1 MPITRRSAAALL
13 VAASLLLAACG
24 GDKKDEGGGV
34 SGPDGQT
41 PTSAGAATAS
51 PDGTTAAATAADPA
65 GTATASGFP
74 EPKEGV
80 LLAKLIVPAAK
91 VNHAVEVQGVN
102 DKGEMEL
109 PSGKDGIAWYDFSAF
124 PGYGS
129 NAVFSGHLDWFT
141 GELGVFGRMRD
152 LKEGDEA
159 SVELSDG
166 MVMKYKVAKINTYE
180 VKDLNQD
187 RIAEITGPTD
197 KDMLTFI
204 TCDGAFRG
212 GDYTQRRVIRAERIA

>member
-1 MPITRRSAAALL
+1 MNRRSVAALL

-24 GDKKDEGGGV
+24 GDKKDNQSGV
-34 SGPDGQT
+34 SGLDGQT

-51 PDGTTAAATAADPA
+51 PDGTTAAATADPS
-65 GTATASGFP
+65 GTARASEFP

-91 VNHAVEVQGVN
+91 VDHSVEVQGVN

-159 SVELSDG
+159 TVELSDG
-166 MVMKYKVAKINTYE
+166 MVMKYKVAKIATYE
-180 VKDLNQD
+180 LKDLDKD
-187 RIAEITGPTD
+187 RIAEITGPTE
-197 KDMLTFI
+197 KDTLTFI
-204 TCDGAFRG
+204 TCDGAFRS